1 MASSADFFNS
11 GLFFNEQNNPF
22 ALSRLEEATLLEDL
36 QREREQPFTQ
46 QQAQQAVAPNM
57 ASPVMGMPG
66 PPGLPPG
73 APMGMPGPRP
83 QMPPQAQ
90 PAPQGGGLDTFLGSP
105 GFAMASAA
113 LSNLG
118 NSAPNSRGAQVDPV
132 QAYQQAVQRRALL
145 KQQEQMGALREAQ
158 EKRLQ
163 GAEKRAAEKFQ
174 ISKDP
179 AYDYRKLVAEGLI
192 DPEKTTF
199 LDYQRS
205 GLRDSASSVQKNYAT
220 WLATNPDATQEEKQA
235 ALENI
240 IRAPIKYGTGAG
252 STAVTSGV
260 QPGAPGTQ
268 LTTPNQMIN
277 ADAALSGATE
287 GAKQGAQTQEQE
299 LRTGLEN
306 AWSANEG
313 YNDAQAILQSS
324 QEYLKMLE
332 QGQVDTGFIPSMLFN
347 TFGIGTEELAS
358 MNNESVMQALR
369 NLGITNLAPVTEQEF
384 ANVMKLW
391 ATIGLEEAPNKG
403 SVRTAIKRTERLM
416 ERMKREAVVAARRVR
431 QYGGQE
437 AYDNLV
443 ATNPFVAA
451 QVQTKTDTDTE
462 TEPESATD
470 DLPPDPVD
478 EEWGFDANGNPV
490 KIRGQ

>member
-1 MASSADFFNS
+1 MASSADFYNS
-11 GLFFNEQNNPF
+11 GLFFNERNPF
-22 ALSRLEEATLLEDL
+22 ALARLDEANLMEGLLRD
-36 QREREQPFTQ
+36 QNQPFTQ
-46 QQAQQAVAPNM
+46 QQAQQMIAPN
-57 ASPVMGMPG
+57 APGTVMGMPG
-66 PPGLPPG
+66 APTLPPG
-73 APMGMPGPRP
+73 APQAQGQP
-83 QMPPQAQ
+83 MPP
-90 PAPQGGGLDTFLGSP
+90 PAPQGPPQPQGGGLNAFLGSP
-105 GFAMASAA
+105 GMAMASAA

-118 NSAPNSRGAQVDPV
+118 NSAPNSRGRQVDPV

-145 KQQEQMGALREAQ
+145 KQQEQMAALRAAQ
-158 EKRLQ
+158 EQRLQ
-163 GAEKRAAEKFQ
+163 GAEGRAAEKFQ

-179 AYDYRKLVAEGLI
+179 AYDYRKLVEEGLI

-205 GLRDSASSVQKNYAT
+205 GLRDSASSVQKIYAT
-220 WLATNPDATQEEKQA
+220 WLATNPDATQEEKQD
-235 ALENI
+235 ALDNI

-277 ADAALSGATE
+277 ADASLAGATE

-403 SVRTAIKRTERLM
+403 SVRTAIKRTERLT

-443 ATNPFVAA
+443 ATNPFVAS
-451 QVQTKTDTDTE
+451 QVQPKTDTDTE
-462 TEPESATD
+462 TELEPATD